1 MRSIRIAIVTVT
13 VTAALGLAAC
23 APDAWNNQG
32 ATGFDGFV
40 DRISRACSPLQ
51 YGMYQFASPNAADT
65 GGSSY
70 DIWLD
75 LTSRLY
81 YGQIGPGGYA
91 ESLQST
97 FGDGNQATIDCTLR
111 YLPGGAT

>member
-1 MRSIRIAIVTVT
+1 MLSVRLAIVT
-13 VTAALGLAAC
+13 AAFGLAGC
-23 APDAWNNQG
+23 APDAWNNRA

-40 DRISRACSPLQ
+40 DQISRACSPLQ

-81 YGQIGPGGYA
+81 YGLIGPGAYA
-91 ESLQST
+91 EGLNAT
-97 FGDGNQATIDCTLR
+97 FGDGNQGTIDCTLR
-111 YLPGGAT
+111 YLPAGSR